1 MLIQNLIYNKRKEI
15 TMEKGTLLDARGKII
30 PPPKSKDETKP
41 FILVDGGLH
50 LKKEIR
56 TEILRRMKESS
67 NSAILDLTM
76 LDDKQKEE
84 LKEFEDNLLV
94 YNMDV
99 ITSEQASEFLA
110 NKNKYI
116 KEIKPRKRKLKGT
129 GGLKMEKKTKKIKL
143 PSEKELKKQMIAENK
158 RRDFVEKNKGKIIHG

>member
-1 MLIQNLIYNKRKEI
+1 MNLIYNKRKEI
-15 TMEKGTLLDARGKII
+15 TMEKGTLLDAGGKII

-84 LKEFEDNLLV
+84 LKEFEESIKKCDAGLFDW
-94 YNMDV
+94 YNEVV
-99 ITSEQASEFLA
+99 IHWKGWA
-110 NKNKYI
+110 
-116 KEIKPRKRKLKGT
+116 KE
-129 GGLKMEKKTKKIKL
+129 
-143 PSEKELKKQMIAENK
+143 NN
-158 RRDFVEKNKGKIIHG
+158 EKNKKKDGSKRTGVSKTKIIKTEK